1 MFLYLVAA
9 EQSHDAGRPAIDF
22 AAVAAADRS
31 AVAAAKAAA
40 AAAVAA
46 QGAMRNLNARNL
58 AADLPRAPK
67 HGGRYVPVLAA
78 SVANDRKLGWD
89 KAASLASTAKYTA
102 ATADAT
108 RYAAQAARIAG
119 AGRAAAGALSA
130 AAVAAE
136 WAQVAQHYAETR
148 GYAPFTALMTAKA
161 AAAAL
166 IGVLTLPATPSGT
179 RDVLWALTAFATAIF
194 ALCLFG
200 YLTQRRD
207 HAREIGELRKDLE
220 IRKPKV
226 PAAMLEELG
235 HDVLTRHLI
244 REDAWQADRSILPQ
258 EVYRR
263 DMVCT
268 FSSALICL
276 WGRSFGLLI
285 ERVSDWLPS
294 GMDNK
299 RVVSFYRVVCSDEDI
314 ALDHGITILNCNWFR
329 IHIEGREDGIRY
341 TLFRRACTT

>member
-1 MFLYLVAA
+1 
-9 EQSHDAGRPAIDF
+9 
-22 AAVAAADRS
+22 
-31 AVAAAKAAA
+31 
-40 AAAVAA
+40 
-46 QGAMRNLNARNL
+46 MRNLNARNL

-226 PAAMLEELG
+226 PAA
-235 HDVLTRHLI
+235 
-244 REDAWQADRSILPQ
+244 
-258 EVYRR
+258 
-263 DMVCT
+263 
-268 FSSALICL
+268 
-276 WGRSFGLLI
+276 
-285 ERVSDWLPS
+285 
-294 GMDNK
+294 
-299 RVVSFYRVVCSDEDI
+299 
-314 ALDHGITILNCNWFR
+314 
-329 IHIEGREDGIRY
+329 
-341 TLFRRACTT
+341 